1 MTFPEE
7 DAGLSRHGCLR
18 RAGIR
23 SAWGMIS
30 LAVSLGILTVCCPQ
44 TPAKAAANGPQPIA
58 VRDFSIPTA
67 ESNRWAWAEGGMA
80 DLLQIELEHLG
91 LVTLDR
97 DFIHAVLAEQ
107 RLSASGLTP
116 RDQLKLAMLLN
127 ARHLVTGRILP
138 LEDGR
143 LRVEATAFSVEA
155 IESVGTGAR

>member
-1 MTFPEE
+1 MSPEE
-7 DAGLSRHGCLR
+7 DAGLRRHGCLR
-18 RAGIR
+18 PAGTR
-23 SAWGMIS
+23 SAWGMVS
-30 LAVSLGILTVCCPQ
+30 LAIGLGILTTSCP
-44 TPAKAAANGPQPIA
+44 PAAAKAGADGPQPIA
-58 VRDFSIPTA
+58 VLDFSIPTA

-116 RDQLKLAMLLN
+116 RDQLKLALLLN

-138 LEDGR
+138 LDDGR

-155 IESVGTGAR
+155 IETVVTA